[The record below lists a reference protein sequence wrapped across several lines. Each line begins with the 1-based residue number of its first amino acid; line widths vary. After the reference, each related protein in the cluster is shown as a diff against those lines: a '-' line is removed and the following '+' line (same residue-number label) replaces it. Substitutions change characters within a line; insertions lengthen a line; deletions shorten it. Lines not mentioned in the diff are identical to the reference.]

1 MFTTNTRLIVAAVL
15 SIASLSANAQLI
27 SGHSECT
34 MKPTMSSVA
43 NTDGYTLILSDTNC
57 SYSGSG
63 FDAATA
69 FNQEIINFYQG
80 NGPQSSYYTV
90 TQGADSTIAKWTGN
104 MSTTMKDGKPVTT
117 GKGEWEYVGGTGK
130 YVGIKGKGTWN
141 ALNTSPTT
149 YILDWKGNTK

>member
-1 MFTTNTRLIVAAVL
+1 MFTFNRRFIAAVLL
-15 SIASLSANAQLI
+15 SIASLTANAQSLA
-27 SGHSECT
+27 GHSECT

-43 NTDGYTLILSDTNC
+43 NTDGYSLILSDTNC

-63 FDAATA
+63 FDAASA

-80 NGPQSSYYTV
+80 NGPQSGYYTV

-104 MSTTMKDGKPVTT
+104 MSTIIKDGKPVTT

-130 YVGIKGKGTWN
+130 YQGIKGKGNWN
-141 ALNTSPTT
+141 AMMTSQTT
-149 YILDWKGNTK
+149 YILDWKGNKN